1 MEQNEQINVNEI
13 TETDV
18 LRAVRQ
24 SVRELIVATTQKTAS
39 NTFTIRCVNGQT
51 FEVAIRSMDR

>member
-1 MEQNEQINVNEI
+1 MEQNEQNNVNEI

-18 LRAVRQ
+18 LNAVMQ
-24 SVRELIVATTQKTAS
+24 SVREMIVATTQKATS